1 MEYLRQNLEFSSAG
15 TACRARGMLRAEVRD
30 QALKIRIQL
39 EGVTPAPYGT
49 YHAEMICVRDGRYRK
64 YALGTVRTDARGHGE
79 LLYRCALGG
88 SGVGPR
94 PEDYQV
100 FRVQK
105 GYPDPTDLLTARVE
119 NAARWQELEEWQE
132 HSASKAEKTPPALLV
147 SAPEPIPEEVS
158 EAIEAPRVQA
168 PLQEKTEDEG
178 ENMMRH
184 MPEILPFYQSRQ
196 KWVRVDPGDLS
207 PLPCNLTE
215 LENSAFVMRAY
226 TRYKHLVLSK
236 EGKEYQ
242 LGIPGR
248 YIPEMAQE
256 AAAEQCHEF
265 RAAHG
270 QSPKRGDFGYWIRR
284 ISGPEA

>member
-64 YALGTVRTDARGHGE
+64 YALGPVRTDPRGRGE

-88 SGVGPR
+88 SSAGPR

-132 HSASKAEKTPPALLV
+132 HSVPKAEEGPPALPV
-147 SAPEPIPEEVS
+147 SAPEPIPEEVP
-158 EAIEAPRVQA
+158 EVTEAPRVQA
-168 PLQEKTEDEG
+168 PPPIKTEDEG
-178 ENMMRH
+178 ESLMRQ
-184 MPEILPFYQSRQ
+184 MPEIHPFYQSRQ

-215 LENSAFVMRAY
+215 LENSPFVMRAY
-226 TRYKHLVLSK
+226 TRYKHLILSK

>member
-64 YALGTVRTDARGHGE
+64 YALGPVRTDPRGRGE

-88 SGVGPR
+88 SGAGPR

-132 HSASKAEKTPPALLV
+132 HSVPKAEEGPPALPV
-147 SAPEPIPEEVS
+147 SAPEPIP
-158 EAIEAPRVQA
+158 
-168 PLQEKTEDEG
+168 
-178 ENMMRH
+178 
-184 MPEILPFYQSRQ
+184 
-196 KWVRVDPGDLS
+196 
-207 PLPCNLTE
+207 
-215 LENSAFVMRAY
+215 
-226 TRYKHLVLSK
+226 
-236 EGKEYQ
+236 
-242 LGIPGR
+242 
-248 YIPEMAQE
+248 
-256 AAAEQCHEF
+256 
-265 RAAHG
+265 
-270 QSPKRGDFGYWIRR
+270 
-284 ISGPEA
+284 